1 MASSPRSTARMTPAQ
16 RRRQRSVRLTVASAL
31 IAVAAVLTAIAVGTQ
46 SVVLLNVAAVGAV
59 VLGGVAARIVYAELV
74 VARRAHQADR
84 TAQAKA
90 YRAITDQR
98 VAEQQE
104 FAGVMTERLASSV
117 RTVRELESTL
127 VLAERRV
134 AESEQ
139 KASTAQRRANA
150 AEGAVSE
157 LREALE
163 ARVAELAAKAD
174 EVRAH
179 AEQYADEFAGTE
191 EAALYAQQAETIV
204 DLLAWDERTRG
215 AVTTPA
221 VRKHA

>member
-1 MASSPRSTARMTPAQ
+1 MASSPGPSARMTPTQ
-16 RRRQRSVRLTVASAL
+16 RRRQRSVRLTVATAL
-31 IAVAAVLTAIAVGTQ
+31 VALAAVLAVVAVGTQ
-46 SVVLLNVAAVGAV
+46 SVVLLNVAAIGAV
-59 VLGGVAARIVYAELV
+59 LLGGTAARIVYAELV
-74 VARRAHQADR
+74 LARRAHQADR

-90 YRAITDQR
+90 YRVITEQR

-104 FAGVMTERLASSV
+104 FAGVMTERLAASV

-139 KASTAQRRANA
+139 KASTAQRRAGA
-150 AEGAVSE
+150 AESAVAE

-163 ARVAELAAKAD
+163 SRLAELAAKAE

-179 AEQYADEFAGTE
+179 AEEYADEFAGAE

-204 DLLAWDERTRG
+204 DLLAWDERNRV
-215 AVTTPA
+215 AAPA